1 MWCRGFCFSPDF
13 AVVIK
18 NSWRLSMLWAG
29 LALSV
34 VGCAGLLPDAKSTVE
49 GPWKSFDEARL
60 TFAQIIPYQTT
71 RAELEALGLHPSRNP
86 NISLLNYSEVIRRFV
101 PPGSVDGYRLD
112 PGVMDCIRVRTECQ
126 GYELDQKML
135 RRDRYGNFWL
145 DFFNFNRKTMTTG
158 WEFNAVWLVKNDL
171 VVYKIISGKPQVRE
185 DETRRNPLGP
195 LQGIDTLKLPR

>member
-1 MWCRGFCFSPDF
+1 
-13 AVVIK
+13 
-18 NSWRLSMLWAG
+18 
-29 LALSV
+29 
-34 VGCAGLLPDAKSTVE
+34 
-49 GPWKSFDEARL
+49 
-60 TFAQIIPYQTT
+60 
-71 RAELEALGLHPSRNP
+71 
-86 NISLLNYSEVIRRFV
+86 
-101 PPGSVDGYRLD
+101 
-112 PGVMDCIRVRTECQ
+112 MDCIRVRTDCQ

-171 VVYKIISGKPQVRE
+171 VVYKLISGKPQVRE